1 MSTRRVLII
10 GGGQAGFSVA
20 YALRK
25 RGFEGDITIFD
36 SEAPLPYQ
44 RPPLSKAYLLGKVSQ
59 EQLYFKPHAFYSEQ
73 RIFYQ
78 SEAHVEQIDKENR
91 TISTNKGDFRYDEL
105 VIAAGSIP
113 NRLPPSCGGDLHD
126 LFEIKSIAGVDQ
138 LKIALDG
145 PKKIMIAGGGY
156 IGLETAAVFSKLGHS
171 VTVVEAGD
179 RILGRVASTQTS
191 DYFRSLHQSHGVVI
205 KEASHIKRFMEKGG
219 RAVGAELVDGE
230 KIEADIVIV
239 GIGVKPNTAL
249 ASSVGLEIENG
260 VKTDAYGQTSRPS
273 IWAAGDCA
281 SFPYKSTRCRLES
294 VGHAIDHG
302 QCVAAN
308 ILGENTPYVAK
319 PWFWSDQ
326 YDIKLQ
332 IVGLNHGFDDAVSR
346 LDNGV
351 LKSVWYY
358 RGEQL
363 LSVECMNDPRSYVLA
378 KTALHADMNIPKSA
392 AKDPEADLK
401 SAIVDAST

>member
-1 MSTRRVLII
+1 
-10 GGGQAGFSVA
+10 
-20 YALRK
+20 
-25 RGFEGDITIFD
+25 
-36 SEAPLPYQ
+36 
-44 RPPLSKAYLLGKVSQ
+44 
-59 EQLYFKPHAFYSEQ
+59 
-73 RIFYQ
+73 
-78 SEAHVEQIDKENR
+78 
-91 TISTNKGDFRYDEL
+91 
-105 VIAAGSIP
+105 
-113 NRLPPSCGGDLHD
+113 
-126 LFEIKSIAGVDQ
+126 
-138 LKIALDG
+138 
-145 PKKIMIAGGGY
+145 
-156 IGLETAAVFSKLGHS
+156 
-171 VTVVEAGD
+171 
-179 RILGRVASTQTS
+179 
-191 DYFRSLHQSHGVVI
+191 
-205 KEASHIKRFMEKGG
+205 
-219 RAVGAELVDGE
+219 LVDGE

>member
-126 LFEIKSIAGVDQ
+126 LVARSVQ
-138 LKIALDG
+138 NWS
-145 PKKIMIAGGGY
+145 
-156 IGLETAAVFSKLGHS
+156 TARK
-171 VTVVEAGD
+171 
-179 RILGRVASTQTS
+179 
-191 DYFRSLHQSHGVVI
+191 
-205 KEASHIKRFMEKGG
+205 
-219 RAVGAELVDGE
+219 
-230 KIEADIVIV
+230 
-239 GIGVKPNTAL
+239 
-249 ASSVGLEIENG
+249 
-260 VKTDAYGQTSRPS
+260 
-273 IWAAGDCA
+273 
-281 SFPYKSTRCRLES
+281 
-294 VGHAIDHG
+294 
-302 QCVAAN
+302 
-308 ILGENTPYVAK
+308 
-319 PWFWSDQ
+319 
-326 YDIKLQ
+326 
-332 IVGLNHGFDDAVSR
+332 SR
-346 LDNGV
+346 LT
-351 LKSVWYY
+351 S
-358 RGEQL
+358 
-363 LSVECMNDPRSYVLA
+363 
-378 KTALHADMNIPKSA
+378 
-392 AKDPEADLK
+392 
-401 SAIVDAST
+401 